1 MGWEAVGA
9 LAELVGAIGVI
20 ATLFYL
26 SSQIRRN
33 SRALEAGTNQAIA
46 DATQERLLAVAQN
59 PELAA
64 AYAKASI
71 REQLSPTEEVQVAFF
86 TRATFRGVQNAFFQ
100 HRSGLISEEAWR
112 DYEQVL
118 RNIARGGHMEAWWR
132 GERSTFDESFANHY
146 EKLISDLAVD

>member
-1 MGWEAVGA
+1 MDWDAIGAMG
-9 LAELVGAIGVI
+9 ELVGAIGVI

-33 SRALEAGTNQAIA
+33 SRALEAATNQAVA
-46 DATQERLLAVAQN
+46 DATQERLLAVAQS

-64 AYAKASI
+64 AYAKVGIDES
-71 REQLSPTEEVQVAFF
+71 LSPAEEIQVAFF

-100 HRSGLISEEAWR
+100 HRSGLISDEAWC

-118 RNIARGGHMEAWWR
+118 RNITRPHIKGWWLE
-132 GERSTFDESFANHY
+132 ERKTFDQNFVNHY
-146 EKLISDLAVD
+146 ETLISDMSVD

>member
-1 MGWEAVGA
+1 MEWEALGA
-9 LAELVGAIGVI
+9 IAELVGAIGVI

-33 SRALEAGTNQAIA
+33 TQALEAGTNQAVA
-46 DATQERLLAVAQN
+46 DATQERLLVIAQS

-64 AYAKASI
+64 AYTKS
-71 REQLSPTEEVQVAFF
+71 RTGESLSPTEETQLAFF
-86 TRATFRGVQNAFFQ
+86 NRATFRGVQNAFFQ

-118 RNIARGGHMEAWWR
+118 RNIARSDYTKAWWCT
-132 GERSTFDESFANHY
+132 ERKTFDQNFVTHY
-146 EKLISDLAVD
+146 ESLI